1 MIGFLVGAAAVAGF
15 IMIRRHH
22 RFHRYAMAGCGD
34 HGHGG
39 WHGAAGPGRGWH
51 GPGHWYGH
59 GGGWRR
65 GWGRR
70 GMEYRLLA
78 ELDCS
83 PAQEKLI
90 REELR
95 SLVELVRG
103 MRDEREKSREDV
115 ARAIAGQA
123 LDRAALM
130 EMFTRHDKRLVE
142 LRAAITASLER
153 VHAALDEQQ
162 RQRLAELVS
171 GGIGGRWV
179 GGAGGGPYR
188 V

>member
-1 MIGFLVGAAAVAGF
+1 MIGFLVGAAAIAGF

-22 RFHRYAMAGCGD
+22 RYHRHAMAGCGD
-34 HGHGG
+34 SWHGG
-39 WHGAAGPGRGWH
+39 WHGAAGPGSRWH
-51 GPGHWYGH
+51 GPGHWHGH
-59 GGGWRR
+59 HGWR
-65 GWGRR
+65 GSWGRR

-83 PAQEKLI
+83 PAQEKLV

-95 SLVELVRG
+95 GLVELMRG
-103 MRDEREKSREDV
+103 MRDEREKSREDLG
-115 ARAIAGQA
+115 RAIAGQQ

-142 LRAAITASLER
+142 LRASLTASLER
-153 VHAALDEQQ
+153 VHAALDEKQ
-162 RQRLAELVS
+162 RERLAELVR
-171 GGIGGRWV
+171 GGIGGRW
-179 GGAGGGPYR
+179 GGGPGGGPYR

>member
-15 IMIRRHH
+15 LIIRRHH
-22 RFHRYAMAGCGD
+22 RHHYAMAGCGD
-34 HGHGG
+34 SWHGG
-39 WHGAAGPGRGWH
+39 WHGAAGHGRDWP
-51 GPGHWYGH
+51 GPGHRHGH
-59 GGGWRR
+59 PQGWRR

-70 GMEYRLLA
+70 GVEYWLLG

-103 MRDEREKSREDV
+103 MRDERVETREDM
-115 ARAIAGQA
+115 ARAIAGRE

-153 VHAALDEQQ
+153 VHAALDERQ
-162 RQRLAELVS
+162 RARLAELVR
-171 GGIGGRWV
+171 GGLGGRWV
-179 GGAGGGPYR
+179 GGTGGGPYR